1 MGQIGSAPWSFKS
14 DTGWRGMTTSSKSL
28 PQHFDLLENCYVSGD
43 GSEIRSMPGYVCLVD
58 PVSDAR
64 VATDTGPTAAPF
76 GYESIHIDAR
86 RPVVTSVVADSYN
99 TMSTAAAATDVMY
112 IWNRPKVIH
121 GVEQVH
127 GRWVFFGEST
137 DRYEPIFNAGRTA
150 FVYIESYDDSGAGTT
165 VDLTLN
171 AIPSTGAGSFNAV
184 SNQFGINKVYI
195 EGITGTLASLLNGKV
210 HTVSGVSSNVVTIT
224 TNPGGTISSVT
235 LQTPAIIARVSH
247 KSSTDPSTDI
257 SHDKES
263 LTIWTA
269 TSKGSVWSNPIERVY
284 PAHVAN
290 RQRDF
295 GDATGNIREG
305 ATDTFDSTTCVS
317 RRAQLPLPY
326 RIVPHVAGNRLIMV
340 APGYGCVFQAP
351 VIAPV
356 DFSESSDAAGIQWI
370 SNDIFDKPRALGVP
384 KCVQYEDADR
394 TTATSIHITDASL
407 IPGWTGIGTSA
418 SYSFGGSDASVSARN
433 GTYKFRFAYKDEVTG
448 EVGLLSEPLEI
459 KVTSAIYAF
468 QGVQLLVYFPGYLLH
483 ESLALSINVYRTV
496 KDGDTYY
503 FDRTIP
509 VRAWRGAAT
518 TGADSSKYGLIPTV
532 SPAAGAYY
540 HHVIYPAVYQ
550 SDDLL
555 KKQDGYV
562 PEAVEQMPMG
572 AKCGRTIRGFTFLGG
587 SMGNSGPSDELQR
600 GTLTLEYDNTGGV
613 AATHYNYNELT
624 TRSTSAVAP
633 PYESQEDGFGCA
645 GKAIPPAYMGQRI
658 VSKTLFPYPR
668 QSVQLNKLINTITG
682 DQVTRLADVRYSI
695 LDTPLRS
702 TEVVADNKF
711 RNQNSYLLLPRGKIQ
726 ISEPDNPGVTPA
738 TNITTIANELDE
750 DVEAIGDVGGQ
761 AVICTRSRTYMLG
774 FGGSPVGVL
783 PDVASDRFG
792 CIAPNSM
799 VEFDGG
805 CAWISDRGPVA
816 MVGGAVQ
823 WIGEPLERLFYGV
836 GARYLRD
843 RKGMM
848 RHSWACHDA
857 ERGLLYFGVFANRGS
872 GTDFMVYVDSRFGNY
887 SWADTENTAD
897 ADKIRSRFPCDE
909 VLVYSYRVG
918 AWSVWRPPLCLGIQW
933 MTRGLDADGNNRTV
947 FLGNDKRLYALDDAF
962 GQFDRD
968 CNKTAIAQTG
978 SVTTITGLTTGI
990 KMRASMTAAFYSGG
1004 DGELATLIGKRTIDS
1019 VTSTTITLDS
1029 AITLPT
1035 GGCTMLVGPHEC
1047 SIKTTFVNWKRG
1059 EKAQVG
1065 QMGMRY
1071 NLWSRYSTGETVGV
1085 EPQVAFAS
1093 VSGLSSERT
1102 DGVWSPKTSSYT
1114 TNGSTTYTALSET
1127 PGYEHVFER
1136 EFGLGEVGGK
1146 NHQFQFDLIGGA
1158 QIRLHELYTYVK

>member
-99 TMSTAAAATDVMY
+99 TMSTAAAATDVMA

-384 KCVQYEDADR
+384 KCVHTR
-394 TTATSIHITDASL
+394 TPI
-407 IPGWTGIGTSA
+407 
-418 SYSFGGSDASVSARN
+418 
-433 GTYKFRFAYKDEVTG
+433 E
-448 EVGLLSEPLEI
+448 LL
-459 KVTSAIYAF
+459 
-468 QGVQLLVYFPGYLLH
+468 
-483 ESLALSINVYRTV
+483 
-496 KDGDTYY
+496 
-503 FDRTIP
+503 
-509 VRAWRGAAT
+509 
-518 TGADSSKYGLIPTV
+518 
-532 SPAAGAYY
+532 
-540 HHVIYPAVYQ
+540 
-550 SDDLL
+550 
-555 KKQDGYV
+555 
-562 PEAVEQMPMG
+562 
-572 AKCGRTIRGFTFLGG
+572 
-587 SMGNSGPSDELQR
+587 
-600 GTLTLEYDNTGGV
+600 
-613 AATHYNYNELT
+613 
-624 TRSTSAVAP
+624 
-633 PYESQEDGFGCA
+633 
-645 GKAIPPAYMGQRI
+645 PPA
-658 VSKTLFPYPR
+658 
-668 QSVQLNKLINTITG
+668 
-682 DQVTRLADVRYSI
+682 SI
-695 LDTPLRS
+695 SRMLR
-702 TEVVADNKF
+702 
-711 RNQNSYLLLPRGKIQ
+711 
-726 ISEPDNPGVTPA
+726 
-738 TNITTIANELDE
+738 
-750 DVEAIGDVGGQ
+750 
-761 AVICTRSRTYMLG
+761 
-774 FGGSPVGVL
+774 
-783 PDVASDRFG
+783 
-792 CIAPNSM
+792 
-799 VEFDGG
+799 
-805 CAWISDRGPVA
+805 
-816 MVGGAVQ
+816 
-823 WIGEPLERLFYGV
+823 
-836 GARYLRD
+836 
-843 RKGMM
+843 
-848 RHSWACHDA
+848 
-857 ERGLLYFGVFANRGS
+857 
-872 GTDFMVYVDSRFGNY
+872 
-887 SWADTENTAD
+887 
-897 ADKIRSRFPCDE
+897 
-909 VLVYSYRVG
+909 
-918 AWSVWRPPLCLGIQW
+918 
-933 MTRGLDADGNNRTV
+933 
-947 FLGNDKRLYALDDAF
+947 
-962 GQFDRD
+962 
-968 CNKTAIAQTG
+968 
-978 SVTTITGLTTGI
+978 
-990 KMRASMTAAFYSGG
+990 
-1004 DGELATLIGKRTIDS
+1004 
-1019 VTSTTITLDS
+1019 
-1029 AITLPT
+1029 
-1035 GGCTMLVGPHEC
+1035 
-1047 SIKTTFVNWKRG
+1047 
-1059 EKAQVG
+1059 
-1065 QMGMRY
+1065 
-1071 NLWSRYSTGETVGV
+1071 
-1085 EPQVAFAS
+1085 
-1093 VSGLSSERT
+1093 
-1102 DGVWSPKTSSYT
+1102 
-1114 TNGSTTYTALSET
+1114 
-1127 PGYEHVFER
+1127 
-1136 EFGLGEVGGK
+1136 
-1146 NHQFQFDLIGGA
+1146 
-1158 QIRLHELYTYVK
+1158 